1 MVAKFPMKRLIFGLI
16 LIFSFQGAFS
26 QKKDIT
32 LEDMWLK
39 FMFFGDGVYGM
50 RSMQDGIHYSRFT
63 GNDRTELGKY
73 EYKSGSQVETLYTL
87 DAAMINGMTDNI
99 KGIDDYAF
107 SADESK
113 IMFSYDSKSVYRYSY
128 KAKYFVYDIA
138 SKKAEMIN
146 KEPVMY
152 ATTAPKGNK
161 VAYVQDNDLYWKD
174 LNTKKTT
181 RVTSDGKW
189 NHVINGASDWVYEEE
204 LELVKAFE
212 WSPDGKRIAYYR
224 FDESAVKEFSM
235 DMYGPL
241 YPEQYRFKYP
251 KAGEENSKVSIHIY
265 DLESNKAV
273 EIKLNGE
280 WEYIAR
286 IHWTSDPGVLAVQTL
301 NRHQNELNI
310 QLANAKDGSCKTIYT
325 EKSDTYLEIPNYL
338 NFLPDNKGFTLLSEK
353 SGYKH
358 IYHFDMNGKLV
369 NQVTSGEWVVTDF
382 YGVDVTNGLVYY
394 QSAERSPLERD
405 VYVVGLN
412 GSGKKLLSKNEGTSS
427 AQFSEGFKYFI
438 HSYSSATEPSTH
450 VLRDTKGKEV
460 RMLQSNKRLRE
471 NLKQFNMTKKEFF
484 SFKAEE
490 GHSLNGWMIKPK
502 DFDPKKRYPV
512 FMFVYGGPGSQTVQN
527 SWGRMNDIWFQML
540 AQKGYLVVSV
550 DNRGTGARGVKFKK
564 CTYKQLGLY
573 ETRDQIAAAKY
584 LSDQS
589 YVDPARIGIFGW
601 SYGGYMSSLCITK
614 GAKHFKMAIAVA
626 PVTTWRYYDTI
637 YTERYMQTPQENESG
652 YDDNSPINHVKLLKG
667 KYLLV
672 HGMADDNV
680 HYQNAVDMITA
691 LVNANKQFDQ
701 FSYPNKN
708 HGIAGGITRYHL
720 YNMMTNYILENL

>member
-1 MVAKFPMKRLIFGLI
+1 MVAKFPMRRLILGLI
-16 LIFSFQGAFS
+16 LILSFQGVYS

-50 RSMQDGIHYSRFT
+50 RSMQDGVHYSRFT

-73 EYKSGSQVETLYTL
+73 EYKSGSQVETLYKL
-87 DAAMINGMTDNI
+87 NAAMIDGMSDDI
-99 KGIDDYAF
+99 KGIDDYEF

-138 SKKAEMIN
+138 SKKGEMIN

-152 ATTAPKGNK
+152 ATTAPKGNN

-174 LNTKKTT
+174 LTTKKTT
-181 RVTSDGKW
+181 RVTNDGKW
-189 NHVINGASDWVYEEE
+189 NHIINGASDWVYEEE

-251 KAGEENSKVSIHIY
+251 KAGEDNSKVSIHIY
-265 DLESNKAV
+265 DLESDKAV
-273 EIKLNGE
+273 EVKLDGE

-286 IHWTSDPGVLAVQTL
+286 IHWTSDPNVLAIQTL
-301 NRHQNELNI
+301 NRHQNQLNI
-310 QLANAKDGSCKTIYT
+310 QLANAKDGTCKTIYT

-338 NFLPDNKGFTLLSEK
+338 NFLPDNKGFTILSEK

-358 IYHFDMNGKLV
+358 IYHFDMNGKQLS
-369 NQVTSGEWVVTDF
+369 QVTSGEWVVTDF
-382 YGVDVTNGLVYY
+382 YGVDAENGLVYY

-405 VYVVGLN
+405 VYVIGLN
-412 GSGKKLLSKNEGTSS
+412 GSGKKLLSKDQGTSS

-438 HSYSSATEPSTH
+438 HSYSSATVPSTY

-471 NLKQFNMTKKEFF
+471 NLKQFNMTDKEFF
-484 SFKAEE
+484 SFKAKE

-527 SWGRMNDIWFQML
+527 SWGRMNDMWFQML

-550 DNRGTGARGVKFKK
+550 DNRGTGTRGVEFKK

-573 ETRDQIAAAKY
+573 ETRDQIAAAQY
-584 LSDQS
+584 LSEQS
-589 YVDPARIGIFGW
+589 YVDPSRIGIFGW

-637 YTERYMQTPQENESG
+637 YTERYMQTPQENASG

-680 HYQNAVDMITA
+680 HYQNAVDMISA